1 MSGISWL
8 RRDKMIKIICPKCAS
23 DDIWDIGEEYEISE
37 FRCDN
42 CNYEFKLNIS
52 QDVFE
57 FESNY

>member
-1 MSGISWL
+1 
-8 RRDKMIKIICPKCAS
+8 MIKIICPKCAS